1 MKKYLLTAEPPK
13 SSSFLELI
21 DYSIKNAVCHIFR
34 SYRYVFD
41 SLESYY
47 LERGK
52 IEEGSLTLIQV
63 PDLVSDEGLILKK
76 DLNQGRIIL
85 KDKTLREPISF
96 EVIRGSGR
104 RCLDE
109 ESWRIVRSLMPHEE
123 VEIAFWHANI
133 EGEYM
138 LSLFRVYKKNDGGNP
153 PPTDPQSP
161 RNTGNTLEE
170 VLEVLK

>member
-76 DLNQGRIIL
+76 DLKYWEKFFNNNEIPNYINSGGTIGEFIIL
-85 KDKTLREPISF
+85 IPVNSLIFEEKNGLKVDLLKETIKYAKSNDISSYAS
-96 EVIRGSGR
+96 EYIKKKYGVI
-104 RCLDE
+104 
-109 ESWRIVRSLMPHEE
+109 
-123 VEIAFWHANI
+123 
-133 EGEYM
+133 
-138 LSLFRVYKKNDGGNP
+138 
-153 PPTDPQSP
+153 
-161 RNTGNTLEE
+161 
-170 VLEVLK
+170 